1 MSSFNTIRRPGYSYI
16 DDPPVPEFYTTGL
29 AGATDRINMNGILN
43 SGMFN
48 SDMTLSKDYI
58 ESLGS
63 PDVKPLNVQKDGLN
77 IGAGQVQGI
86 LNGLIS
92 GATALQTFK
101 PKSSSEIIGDSGT
114 SDAMAGGIG
123 YTQQNA
129 VNYGAQMQEQSA
141 KNTAGTLQTASAGM
155 QIGGSIGSA
164 FGPVGGAIGSA
175 VGAIGGFVT
184 GLFKGNSAKRKLRRR
199 IHNAQLRIDRNNRFN
214 QAEAFTTGLQQ
225 DYAEEYGNT
234 DGLLYAN
241 HGKDKNVRIKLRKRY
256 VK

>member
-1 MSSFNTIRRPGYSYI
+1 MSSFNRIT
-16 DDPPVPEFYTTGL
+16 EL
-29 AGATDRINMNGILN
+29 AGATDHLGINYK
-43 SGMFN
+43 MFDGFGN
-48 SDMTLSKDYI
+48 LSQAYLKEIGGPNPVEQNIYGGGRLTVGPSQI
-58 ESLGS
+58 QGVLG
-63 PDVKPLNVQKDGLN
+63 
-77 IGAGQVQGI
+77 
-86 LNGLIS
+86 GLIS
-92 GATALQTFK
+92 GATALQTFS

-129 VNYGAQMQEQSA
+129 VNYGAQMQEQGA
-141 KNTAGTLQTASAGM
+141 KNTAGTLQTTSAGM

-164 FGPVGGAIGSA
+164 FGPVGGAIGGA

-241 HGKDKNVRIKLRKRY
+241 CGKDKNVRIKLRKRY

>member
-1 MSSFNTIRRPGYSYI
+1 MSSFNRIRKPGYSYI
-16 DDPPVPEFYTTGL
+16 DDPLMPGYSATEL
-29 AGATDRINMNGILN
+29 AGATDHLGINYKMFDG
-43 SGMFN
+43 SGN
-48 SDMTLSKDYI
+48 LSQTYLKEIGGPNPVEQNIDGGGGLTVGPSQI
-58 ESLGS
+58 QGVLG
-63 PDVKPLNVQKDGLN
+63 
-77 IGAGQVQGI
+77 
-86 LNGLIS
+86 GLIS
-92 GATALQTFK
+92 GATALQTFS

-129 VNYGAQMQEQSA
+129 VNYGAQMQEQGA
-141 KNTAGTLQTASAGM
+141 KNTAGTLQTTSAGM

-241 HGKDKNVRIKLRKRY
+241 CGKDKNVRIKLRKRY

>member
-16 DDPPVPEFYTTGL
+16 DDPLMPGYSATEL
-29 AGATDRINMNGILN
+29 AGATDHLGINYK
-43 SGMFN
+43 MFDGFGN
-48 SDMTLSKDYI
+48 LSQTYLKEIGGPNPVEQNIDEGGGLTVGPSQI
-58 ESLGS
+58 QGVLG
-63 PDVKPLNVQKDGLN
+63 
-77 IGAGQVQGI
+77 
-86 LNGLIS
+86 GLIS
-92 GATALQTFK
+92 GATALQTFS

-129 VNYGAQMQEQSA
+129 VNYDAQMQEQGA
-141 KNTAGTLQTASAGM
+141 KNTAGTLQTTSAGM

-225 DYAEEYGNT
+225 DYAEQYGNT

-241 HGKDKNVRIKLRKRY
+241 CGKDKNVRIKLRKRY

>member
-1 MSSFNTIRRPGYSYI
+1 MSSFNRIRKPGYSYI
-16 DDPPVPEFYTTGL
+16 DDPLMPGYSATEL
-29 AGATDRINMNGILN
+29 AGATDHLGINYKMFDG
-43 SGMFN
+43 SGN
-48 SDMTLSKDYI
+48 LSQAYLKEIGGPNPVEQNIDGGGGLTVGPSQI
-58 ESLGS
+58 QGVLG
-63 PDVKPLNVQKDGLN
+63 
-77 IGAGQVQGI
+77 
-86 LNGLIS
+86 GLIS
-92 GATALQTFK
+92 GATALQTFS

-129 VNYGAQMQEQSA
+129 VNYGAQMQEQGA
-141 KNTAGTLQTASAGM
+141 KNTAGTLQTTSAGM

-225 DYAEEYGNT
+225 DYAEEYWNT

-241 HGKDKNVRIKLRKRY
+241 CGKDKNVRIKLRKRY